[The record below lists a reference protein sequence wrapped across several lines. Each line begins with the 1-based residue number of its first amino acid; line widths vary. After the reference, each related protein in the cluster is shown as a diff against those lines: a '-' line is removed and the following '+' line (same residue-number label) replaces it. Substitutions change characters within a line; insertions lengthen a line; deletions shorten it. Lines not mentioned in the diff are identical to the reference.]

1 MVPDLAQYRANDI
14 GGDEADQEDRDEMP
28 EQDQPRGDDGGIQQ
42 HLRGDQRLPQLDTP
56 WAPNIFVFLQS
67 CLQIASDVLQE
78 W

>member
-1 MVPDLAQYRANDI
+1 
-14 GGDEADQEDRDEMP
+14 MP
-28 EQDQPRGDDGGIQQ
+28 EQDQPRGDDGGIQE